1 MEFVKITKTTSA
13 QQVAEQLLGMIRRG
27 LWKPGDRLP
36 PERELIEKLDVGR
49 STVREALQILATL
62 NIVQSSPGQGTFIKT
77 PRGDEILRADLIGFL
92 INDAVALDLLEAR
105 EMIEPQTV
113 RLACLRASDEE
124 LAAIEELLD
133 RHEAALKEGRSA
145 ADCAML
151 FHIMLAEASRS
162 SVAATFLRSILE
174 LLNAQRQVEN
184 SPEFKYR
191 ELEEHRHIL
200 RLVRSRDAQ
209 AAADFLVRHIVDSVV
224 IDVSYERWRDESKS
238 KNTRA

>member
-1 MEFVKITKTTSA
+1 MEFVKINKTTSA

-27 LWKPGDRLP
+27 AWKPGDRLP

-92 INDAVALDLLEAR
+92 INDAVALELLEAR

-113 RLACLRASDEE
+113 RLACLRATDGE
-124 LAAIEELLD
+124 LAAIDELLD
-133 RHEAALKEGRSA
+133 RHETALKEGRSA

-151 FHIMLAEASRS
+151 FHIMLAETSRS

-184 SPEFKYR
+184 SAEFKYR

-200 RLVRSRDAQ
+200 RLVQKRDAQ

-224 IDVSYERWRDESKS
+224 IDVSYERWRDESKTKS
-238 KNTRA
+238 RS